1 MNGMGRSGAFPIA
14 VRRANLIVMGDNNT
28 GKVVQCKWQFKID
41 LTDDCAGIIELSDE
55 YVIIRC

>member
-28 GKVVQCKWQFKID
+28 GKVVQM
-41 LTDDCAGIIELSDE
+41 A
-55 YVIIRC
+55 V